1 MCEASAAVAPVS
13 KQCLG
18 SAYFSVL
25 LLEMSC
31 KICQDHAR
39 LTRTNVQNLIRVFL
53 KDSCKNLTRSCKNY
67 LVRSYKN
74 VLVRF
79 LQESYKIKR
88 SKFLPY
94 SCQILDKILHDI
106 SSREIL
112 QRIAFTKMS
121 GIW

>member
-39 LTRTNVQNLIRVFL
+39 LTWTNVQ
-53 KDSCKNLTRSCKNY
+53 K
-67 LVRSYKN
+67 SYKS
-74 VLVRF
+74 VLERF
-79 LQESYKIKR
+79 LQESYKILQELP
-88 SKFLPY
+88 SKILQECSCKVLARILQDKTFKILAIFLPD
-94 SCQILDKILHDI
+94 S
-106 SSREIL
+106 
-112 QRIAFTKMS
+112 
-121 GIW
+121 